1 MVMKIYVICQND
13 DETAIYTPEIFKDE
27 EKALAFL
34 RKEFIDNLALEDLFN
49 IGKASGIV
57 AQNAEFS
64 EDAANKIEMDIDKL
78 LQTHS
83 VEMPYYT
90 FCQYGAYIEY
100 PDQYANYWHIELFE
114 KEIS

>member
-13 DETAIYTPEIFKDE
+13 EETAVYTPEIFTDK
-27 EKALAFL
+27 EKALAYLREQFL
-34 RKEFIDNLALEDLFN
+34 GKLALEDLFD

-57 AQNAEFS
+57 VKNAEYS
-64 EDAANKIEMDIDKL
+64 EDAVKKIEKDIDKL
-78 LQTHS
+78 LQTRS

-90 FCQYGAYIEY
+90 FCRYGAYIEY
-100 PDQYANYWHIELFE
+100 PANDDNYWHIELFE

>member
-64 EDAANKIEMDIDKL
+64 EDAANKIEKDIDKL

-83 VEMPYYT
+83 VEMLYYT

>member
-1 MVMKIYVICQND
+1 MKIYVICQND
-13 DETAIYTPEIFKDE
+13 EETAIYTPEIFKDE
-27 EKALAFL
+27 EKALAYL

-57 AQNAEFS
+57 APNAEFS
-64 EDAANKIEMDIDKL
+64 KDAANKIEKDIDKL

-83 VEMPYYT
+83 VEMLYYT

-100 PDQYANYWHIELFE
+100 PDHNANYWHIELFE

>member
-1 MVMKIYVICQND
+1 MKIYVICQND

-49 IGKASGIV
+49 IGKSSGIV

-64 EDAANKIEMDIDKL
+64 EDAAKNIEKDIYKL
-78 LQTHS
+78 
-83 VEMPYYT
+83 
-90 FCQYGAYIEY
+90 
-100 PDQYANYWHIELFE
+100 
-114 KEIS
+114 

>member
-1 MVMKIYVICQND
+1 MAN
-13 DETAIYTPEIFKDE
+13 PE
-27 EKALAFL
+27 
-34 RKEFIDNLALEDLFN
+34 
-49 IGKASGIV
+49 
-57 AQNAEFS
+57 
-64 EDAANKIEMDIDKL
+64 NKIEKDIDKL